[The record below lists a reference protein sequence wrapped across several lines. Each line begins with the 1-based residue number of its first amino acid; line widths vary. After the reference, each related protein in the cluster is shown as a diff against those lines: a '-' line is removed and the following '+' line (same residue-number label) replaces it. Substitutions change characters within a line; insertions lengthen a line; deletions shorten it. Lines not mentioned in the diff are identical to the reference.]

1 MHAFHNSL
9 NKDPK
14 MPKPIIRPPATVAV
28 SSSLRDARK
37 RRGIGLR
44 RLAEKIGVHPATLSA
59 WELGI
64 KVAPETAVAWILGY
78 LRVEWAEYDRVM
90 VLAPHAG
97 AANLVDQSDPQLGHL
112 LWTYEQLSSRV
123 VEWAPSCV
131 PELLQTRAYAERV
144 LDKAVMQNDRRDM
157 ELLSRR
163 VRQQALTDGNR
174 RYVFLIAD
182 QALHDIDDLHNEQ
195 IEHLR
200 ATAQQKHVTV
210 RIVPSTETALKSIG
224 AFTLF
229 EDRSDPIAVVLRHH
243 HCNTYLTDRK
253 MLSRYHDTS
262 RALLRRAFDEPAS
275 TCALTAPAMIRAAR

>member
-1 MHAFHNSL
+1 
-9 NKDPK
+9 

-64 KVAPETAVAWILGY
+64 KVVPETAVARVLGY
-78 LRVEWAEYDRVM
+78 LRVESVEYDRVM
-90 VLAPHAG
+90 ALAPHVG
-97 AANLVDQSDPQLGHL
+97 DANLVDQSDPQLGHL

-123 VEWAPSCV
+123 VEWAPSCI
-131 PELLQTRAYAERV
+131 PELLRTRAYAERA
-144 LDKAVMQNDRRDM
+144 LDKAVMQDDRRDM
-157 ELLSRR
+157 ELLSRE
-163 VRQQALTDGNR
+163 VRQQALNDGSR
-174 RYVFLIAD
+174 RYVFVIAD
-182 QALHDIDDLHNEQ
+182 QALCGMDDLHREQ

-200 ATAQQKHVTV
+200 AVAQLKHVTV
-210 RIVPSTETALKSIG
+210 RFVPPAETALKSIG

-229 EDRSDPIAVVLRHH
+229 EDRSEPIAVMLRHH

-253 MLSRYHDTS
+253 ILSRYHDTA
-262 RALLRRAFDEPAS
+262 RVLLRRALNEPAAAD
-275 TCALTAPAMIRAAR
+275 ALGANALIRGS

>member
-1 MHAFHNSL
+1 
-9 NKDPK
+9 

-78 LRVEWAEYDRVM
+78 LRVESAEYERVM
-90 VLAPHAG
+90 ALAPDAG

-123 VEWAPSCV
+123 VEWAPSCI
-131 PELLQTRAYAERV
+131 PDLLQTRAYAERV
-144 LDKAVMQNDRRDM
+144 LDKAVVQDDRRDM
-157 ELLSRR
+157 DLLSRQ
-163 VRQQALTDGNR
+163 VRQQALNDGSR
-174 RYVFLIAD
+174 RYVFLVGD
-182 QALHDIDDLHNEQ
+182 QALHGLDDLRNEQ
-195 IEHLR
+195 VEHLR
-200 ATAQQKHVTV
+200 AAAQLKHVTV

-229 EDRSDPIAVVLRHH
+229 ENRSDPIAVVLRHQ
-243 HCNTYLTDRK
+243 HCNTYLTDRT
-253 MLSRYHDTS
+253 MLSRYHETV
-262 RALLRRAFDEPAS
+262 RTLLRRASDEPAS
-275 TCALTAPAMIRAAR
+275 TCALTVPVLIRATR

>member
-1 MHAFHNSL
+1 
-9 NKDPK
+9 

-64 KVAPETAVAWILGY
+64 KVAPTTAVAWILGY
-78 LRVEWAEYDRVM
+78 LRVESAEYERVM
-90 VLAPHAG
+90 ALAPDAG

-123 VEWAPSCV
+123 VEWAPSCI
-131 PELLQTRAYAERV
+131 PDLLQTRAYVERV
-144 LDKAVMQNDRRDM
+144 LDKAVVQDDRRDM
-157 ELLSRR
+157 DLLSRR
-163 VRQQALTDGNR
+163 VRQQALNDGTR
-174 RYVFLIAD
+174 RYVFLVGD
-182 QALHDIDDLHNEQ
+182 QALHGLNGLRNEQ
-195 IEHLR
+195 VEHLR
-200 ATAQQKHVTV
+200 VAAQLKHVTV
-210 RIVPSTETALKSIG
+210 RIVPPTETALKSIG

-229 EDRSDPIAVVLRHH
+229 EDRSDPIAVVLKHH

-253 MLSRYHDTS
+253 MLSRYHDTA
-262 RALLRRAFDEPAS
+262 RALVRRASDESAS
-275 TCALTAPAMIRAAR
+275 TSALSAPALIRATR